1 MWPTEIFGMSTI
13 DTRESICVK
22 NIVMLCID
30 VPLHCL
36 LQNQIKINKYLV
48 ILIVFPWKVFFE
60 TLETQHWQH
69 YKAKG
74 AQ

>member
-1 MWPTEIFGMSTI
+1 MRSCDQLKFFGMSTI

-36 LQNQIKINKYLV
+36 MQNQIKINKYLV
-48 ILIVFPWKVFFE
+48 ILIVFP
-60 TLETQHWQH
+60 
-69 YKAKG
+69 
-74 AQ
+74 